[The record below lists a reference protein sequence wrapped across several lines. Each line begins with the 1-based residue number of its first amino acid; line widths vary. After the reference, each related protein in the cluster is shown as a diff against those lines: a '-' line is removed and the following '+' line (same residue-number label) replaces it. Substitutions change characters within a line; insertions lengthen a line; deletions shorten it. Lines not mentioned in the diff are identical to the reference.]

1 MKKWCENILV
11 VVMISTLIEM
21 IFPDGKELKYLKVVI
36 GIYLVFCI
44 IEPILSYANNEN
56 FINDILKNNISEE
69 TYFYNSESQENY
81 LNNIEKDFIENNK

>member
-11 VVMISTLIEM
+11 VVMISTIIEM

-44 IEPILSYANNEN
+44 IEPALSYVNNQN
-56 FINDILKNNISEE
+56 FINDILENDITQE
-69 TYFYNSESQENY
+69 TFSYSVENQEDY
-81 LNNIEKDFIENNK
+81 LNNIEKDFIKNE